1 MRHPSGRILWQLA
14 AVLAFAMLSSGH
26 AFASIDDKVLRFSS
40 PGPDCYADGTVVA
53 DGECYALVWSPKGK
67 SFAGFNADGTPVS
80 SADRVVLA
88 ASLAQG
94 GRCRDAL
101 FEIPAEEYAELEG
114 GEWAVCL
121 VDTRKAN
128 GVPAGVKNNAPLRVN
143 RWGVVDVGV
152 KIEPKEASG
161 MSPDTSPAKATR
173 GLLAAPV
180 PDGACAGTLSAVP
193 DSVKPPRITGLDVV
207 DSTGEVWLEVADTVP
222 FLSYTIIS
230 GSEPGNL
237 EEDGCAEKVDGKN
250 GAKISIGTAQS
261 SDCRFFK
268 VIRAE

>member
-1 MRHPSGRILWQLA
+1 MKHPSGRILWQVA
-14 AVLAFAMLSSGH
+14 AVAIYVVLSSGL

-40 PGPDCYADGTVVA
+40 PGPDCYADGSVVA
-53 DGECYALVWSPKGK
+53 DGECYALVWSPKG
-67 SFAGFNADGTPVS
+67 SNFAGFNADGTPVS

-101 FEIPAEEYAELEG
+101 FEIPAAEYAELEG

-143 RWGVVDVGV
+143 RWGVVDIGV

-161 MSPDTSPAKATR
+161 MSPDASPANATR
-173 GLLAAPV
+173 GLLSALA
-180 PDGACAGTLSAVP
+180 PDGACAGALSSVP
-193 DSVKPPRITGLDVV
+193 DSVKPPRITGLAVL
-207 DSTGEVWLEVADTVP
+207 DSGEVWLEVADTVP

-237 EEDGCAEKVDGKN
+237 QEDSCSEVVDGKS
-250 GAKISIGTAQS
+250 GAKITIGTAQS
-261 SDCRFFK
+261 ADSRFFR